1 MSQPLPLEPPRHIHY
16 CNDVEDSDTCFDR
29 GYCICE
35 CGATAPVITGK
46 RFRRRARPR
55 GRMDSPGRCKPITK
69 RSSSMKTEQATN
81 GKFGGGGGAVKSERL
96 GTVGRCPDPNCGGWL
111 TPKTDGNGG
120 LKDVCDKC
128 HRSVAVSQRVAQPA
142 APARAVTE
150 GRPCPVEGCPGRVD
164 VGRSCQCCNRR
175 AAWEAEHAPKKS
187 CEICAGDITGARK
200 RCPPCAKL
208 FTKVSTL
215 KKKEEVLA

>member
-1 MSQPLPLEPPRHIHY
+1 MQTNHKKEFK
-16 CNDVEDSDTCFDR
+16 DED
-29 GYCICE
+29 G
-35 CGATAPVITGK
+35 TGSK
-46 RFRRRARPR
+46 WKIR
-55 GRMDSPGRCKPITK
+55 
-69 RSSSMKTEQATN
+69 
-81 GKFGGGGGAVKSERL
+81 GGGAVKSERL

-111 TPKTDGNGG
+111 SPKTDGNGG

-142 APARAVTE
+142 PPAARAVTE
-150 GRPCPVEGCPGRVD
+150 GRPCPVDGCPGRVD

-175 AAWEAEHAPKKS
+175 ALWESEHAPKKS
-187 CEICAGDITGARK
+187 CEICGGDITGARK

-215 KKKEEVLA
+215 KKKEAVLA